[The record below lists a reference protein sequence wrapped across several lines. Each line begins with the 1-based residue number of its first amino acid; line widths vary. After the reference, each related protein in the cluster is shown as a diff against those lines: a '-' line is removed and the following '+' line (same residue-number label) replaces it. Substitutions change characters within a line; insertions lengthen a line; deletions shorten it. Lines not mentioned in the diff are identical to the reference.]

1 PLIGFAG
8 SGHGAAPALQRHPKR
23 IGPGSAMRRFRTML
37 RIALAAHC
45 VRGTIVETLALAVI
59 APARRRRAVRRPRYQ
74 QRECKADAAG
84 DQQRAERVVLHL
96 LGNHLRTVAE
106 SLAAVIVGIL
116 GVASRRLASVAYGI
130 LGLAVQ
136 ILHGTGGF
144 AYLAGRLCLRIAGQ
158 ISNSAFRASGEFLG
172 RSDNPII
179 IHDAPPRGSAQV
191 T

>member
-1 PLIGFAG
+1 APAASIGAGTAQSESQPCDPASARQRWAIGGSVPIIGFAC

-59 APARRRRAVRRPRYQ
+59 APARRRRAARRPRYQ

-106 SLAAVIVGIL
+106 SLAAV
-116 GVASRRLASVAYGI
+116 
-130 LGLAVQ
+130 
-136 ILHGTGGF
+136 
-144 AYLAGRLCLRIAGQ
+144 
-158 ISNSAFRASGEFLG
+158 
-172 RSDNPII
+172 
-179 IHDAPPRGSAQV
+179 
-191 T
+191 